1 MKKKL
6 ESEDK
11 NPSEV
16 WKSVSQLKEKVSND
30 PSCHISP
37 NEWINYLKKL
47 MNIEHIDKYENADM
61 YLSHDKNQNIKMLNS
76 EVTTESYRRQQRI

>member
-1 MKKKL
+1 MT
-6 ESEDK
+6 
-11 NPSEV
+11 
-16 WKSVSQLKEKVSND
+16 

-37 NEWINYLKKL
+37 NEWMNYLKKL
-47 MNIEHIDKYENADM
+47 MNIKHIDKYENADM

>member
-1 MKKKL
+1 MT
-6 ESEDK
+6 
-11 NPSEV
+11 
-16 WKSVSQLKEKVSND
+16 

>member
-1 MKKKL
+1 MT
-6 ESEDK
+6 
-11 NPSEV
+11 
-16 WKSVSQLKEKVSND
+16 

-37 NEWINYLKKL
+37 NEWMNYLKKL